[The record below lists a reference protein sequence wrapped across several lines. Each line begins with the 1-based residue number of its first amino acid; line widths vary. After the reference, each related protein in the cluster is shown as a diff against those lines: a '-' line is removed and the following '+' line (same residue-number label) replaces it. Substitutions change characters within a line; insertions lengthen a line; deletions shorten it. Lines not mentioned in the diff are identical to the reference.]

1 MTSCQGAK
9 GTGTLYSYAQLEGLW
24 INAGGSS
31 ALAPTMAAIAEAE
44 SGGCST
50 AYNASG
56 ATGLWQIL
64 GAVDPSDQANLTDP
78 ATNAKEAVLKYKDQ
92 GLGAWVTY
100 TSGAYKAYMNG
111 ATTPDTSVPGTGTS
125 ATLTSATEPA
135 SCLLWFPGISVPIV
149 GNVGGS
155 CLVHKP
161 EARAVIGA
169 GLMAAG
175 VIVAGAGLLILA
187 AFGLGK
193 SGALAR
199 GADAA
204 AVIPGAGAVAEGLT
218 VAHRRSTQS
227 GSQVTSDRRGA
238 RVAAQRQE
246 ARRQA
251 AAKRAAKKKTPAK
264 PSQPSAQSS

>member
-1 MTSCQGAK
+1 M
-9 GTGTLYSYAQLEGLW
+9 
-24 INAGGSS
+24 
-31 ALAPTMAAIAEAE
+31 
-44 SGGCST
+44 
-50 AYNASG
+50 
-56 ATGLWQIL
+56 
-64 GAVDPSDQANLTDP
+64 
-78 ATNAKEAVLKYKDQ
+78 
-92 GLGAWVTY
+92 
-100 TSGAYKAYMNG
+100 
-111 ATTPDTSVPGTGTS
+111 
-125 ATLTSATEPA
+125 
-135 SCLLWFPGISVPIV
+135 
-149 GNVGGS
+149 
-155 CLVHKP
+155 HKP